1 MTDDDARSKA
11 RTALDVHRRKL
22 LALGAATAL
31 GTGLGT
37 TAAAQSASTAEDDS
51 GASNG
56 LFLSALTGDQQPEPV
71 ETTATGG
78 AVVSLSEDGNE
89 LEYAL
94 LVNAIEG
101 VNKAHIH
108 RRAEGESGP
117 AVVWLYPGPD
127 ASEPELQEGRFDGIL
142 ATGTITDEHLIGDL
156 EGESLGALV
165 DEIRDGNAYVNV
177 HTEAHPSGEI
187 RGQLVR
193 TEAVAAALQN
203 GGSNADE
210 AVEPTDVPSDANC
223 AVCNMVPA
231 EYPEWNAQLLHDDST
246 RTYFCT
252 PGCLTTYYVVP
263 EQFGAPDA
271 PITGA
276 WVHDFETRDLID
288 AFQASFVLETDPDRV
303 EDPMRLNP
311 LPFMDE
317 SDATVYVEQY
327 DDLDDDTVI
336 SIDEFDMD
344 IAELYRGQLLDGNES
359 E

>member
-1 MTDDDARSKA
+1 MTDNDARSQPRIA
-11 RTALDVHRRKL
+11 PGVHRRKL

-37 TAAAQSASTAEDDS
+37 TATAQSASTAEDDS
-51 GASNG
+51 SASNG

-78 AVVSLSEDGNE
+78 AVVSLSEDGSE

-94 LVNAIEG
+94 LVNAIEDA
-101 VNKAHIH
+101 NQAHIH
-108 RRAEGESGP
+108 LGAEGESGP

-127 ASEPELQEGRFDGIL
+127 ASQPELQEGRSDGIL

-165 DEIRDGNAYVNV
+165 DEIRNGNAYVNV
-177 HTEAHPSGEI
+177 HTETHPDGEI

-193 TEAVAAALQN
+193 AEDVAATLQN
-203 GGSNADE
+203 AGSNGNDV
-210 AVEPTDVPSDANC
+210 VEPTDVPSDANC

-231 EYPEWNAQLLHDDST
+231 EYPEWNAQLVHDDST
-246 RTYFCT
+246 RAYFCT

-271 PITGA
+271 SITGA

-288 AFQASFVLETDPDRV
+288 AFQASFALETDPDRV
-303 EDPMRLNP
+303 ADPMRLNP
-311 LPFMDE
+311 LPFVDE
-317 SDATVYVEQY
+317 SDATAYVKQY
-327 DDLDDDTVI
+327 DDLDDGDVV
-336 SIDEFDMD
+336 SIDKFDQD
-344 IAELYRGQLLDGNES
+344 TAELYRGQLLERNEPS
-359 E
+359 